1 MRDCDGG
8 RDMLKKKPSRVRKL
22 ILPLAIAVLLAVLGI
37 VLSRIGGPDTPTTTM
52 PGDQLA
58 AARTQLEAL
67 PVKNWA
73 SKTGYTREEFGSAWT
88 DDVSVELG
96 HNRCD
101 TRNDILQRDLTDEKL
116 ESDGCKVISG
126 TLADPY
132 TGKTIA
138 FKQGRET
145 SAAVQIDHII
155 ALSNAWLTGA
165 QALSPEKRRDLANDP
180 RNLQAVDG
188 PTNQGKGDSDAGEWL
203 PPRKDYQCTYVAK
216 QIAVKTAYSLWV
228 TRAEHDSMAR
238 VLGSCGSSA
247 ATATTTAAPTT
258 TAVFYKTCEEARAA
272 GAAPLRRG
280 QPGYRVQLDNNGD
293 GVACE

>member
-1 MRDCDGG
+1 
-8 RDMLKKKPSRVRKL
+8 MLKKKPSRARKI

-37 VLSRIGGPDTPTTTM
+37 VLTKVSKPNTPITSST
-52 PGDQLA
+52 PSEQLA
-58 AARTQLEAL
+58 AARTRLDKLQ
-67 PVKNWA
+67 VKEWA
-73 SKTGYTREEFGSAWT
+73 PKTGYDREQFGSAWS

-101 TRNDILQRDLTDEKL
+101 TRNDILQRDMRDEKL
-116 ESDGCKVISG
+116 DTDGCKVLSG
-126 TLADPY
+126 TLDDPY

-138 FKQGRET
+138 FKQGRES
-145 SAAVQIDHII
+145 SAAVQIDHVV

-165 QALSPEKRRDLANDP
+165 QSLSPEQRRNLANDP

-203 PPRKDYQCTYVAK
+203 PPRKEYQCTYIVR
-216 QIAVKTAYSLWV
+216 QIEVKTVYSLWV
-228 TRAEHDSMAR
+228 TKSERDSMAR
-238 VLGSCGSSA
+238 VLSSCTGSGA
-247 ATATTTAAPTT
+247 AATTTAAPTT
-258 TAVFYKTCEEARAA
+258 TAANVYFKNCEEARAA

-280 QPGYRVQLDNNGD
+280 QPGYRVQLDGNGD

>member
-1 MRDCDGG
+1 
-8 RDMLKKKPSRVRKL
+8 MLKKKPSRARKI

-37 VLSRIGGPDTPTTTM
+37 VLARVSKPNGPITGTL
-52 PGDQLA
+52 PGDQVATAQSRLN
-58 AARTQLEAL
+58 AL
-67 PVKNWA
+67 PVKDWA
-73 SKTGYTREEFGSAWT
+73 PKNGYDREQFGVAWS

-101 TRNDILQRDLTDEKL
+101 TRNDILRRDMKDAKL
-116 ESDGCKVISG
+116 DTDGCKVLSG

-132 TGKTIA
+132 TGKNIT
-138 FKQGRET
+138 FKQGRES
-145 SAAVQIDHII
+145 SAAVQIDHIV

-165 QALSPEKRRDLANDP
+165 QDISPEQRRNLANDP
-180 RNLQAVDG
+180 RNLLAVDG

-216 QIAVKTAYSLWV
+216 QIEVKTIYKLWV
-228 TRAEHDSMAR
+228 TRAEHDSMAK
-238 VLGSCGSSA
+238 VLSGCGTGAPA
-247 ATATTTAAPTT
+247 ATSGAAVTSAPAATTTASN
-258 TAVFYKTCEEARAA
+258 VYFKNCEEARAA

-280 QPGYRVQLDNNGD
+280 QPGYRPQLDNNGD